1 LTNQGL
7 NNEESILCSG
17 AAVSQYV
24 AVVAAHCVLGFEK
37 EKLTVA
43 LLPLSSD
50 KRTATKYFD
59 VTSVVVHH
67 EFNATSNPGKRGPFV
82 NDVIIMKIC
91 VTS

>member
-1 LTNQGL
+1 M
-7 NNEESILCSG
+7 
-17 AAVSQYV
+17 SQYV